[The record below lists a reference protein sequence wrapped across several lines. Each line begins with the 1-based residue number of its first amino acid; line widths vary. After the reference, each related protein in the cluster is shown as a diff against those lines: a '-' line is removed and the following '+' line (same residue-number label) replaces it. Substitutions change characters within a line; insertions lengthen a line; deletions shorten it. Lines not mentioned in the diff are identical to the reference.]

1 MPFSSDPLGLPD
13 SAFGLMRDLIH
24 ERTGLFY
31 DHSKSELLTD
41 KLSPLVIE
49 RGFSSFLDYYYL
61 LKYDGAADEEWKKVI
76 DALSV
81 QETYF
86 WREMDQIR
94 AMVDLLVPRHFSNRG
109 AA

>member
-1 MPFSSDPLGLPD
+1 MRFYADSLGLTD
-13 SAFGLMRDLIH
+13 GAFSLLRALIH

-31 DHSKSELLTD
+31 ENGKSDILTD
-41 KLSPLVIE
+41 KLAPLIIE

-61 LKYDGAADEEWKKVI
+61 LKYDPQSGDEWRRVI

-86 WREMDQIR
+86 WREMDQLHSL
-94 AMVDLLVPRHFSNRG
+94 VDLL
-109 AA
+109 